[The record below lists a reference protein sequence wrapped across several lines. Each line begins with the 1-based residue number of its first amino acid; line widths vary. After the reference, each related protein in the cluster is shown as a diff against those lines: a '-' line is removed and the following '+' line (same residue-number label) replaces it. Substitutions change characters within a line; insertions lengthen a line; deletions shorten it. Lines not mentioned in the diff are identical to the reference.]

1 MIFKATVKFT
11 PDNVKSGWIVAQRD
25 KYTAELKYYDSFE
38 SEERAYDV
46 AQELD
51 DGVVLESVAE

>member
-1 MIFKATVKFT
+1 MFKATVKFT
-11 PDNVKSGWIVAQRD
+11 PEDVKSGWIVAQRD
-25 KYTAELKYYDSFE
+25 KYTAELKYYDYYE
-38 SEERAYDV
+38 EEERAYDV